1 LEVLGSKSTDKVR
14 MAGVGP
20 SVAPKKVEYGS
31 LIIFHDTSTNTVL
44 LGEEA
49 INLFNEKDKKH
60 PFWIYNIN
68 IISACLNPNTGG
80 VATAAGGSRPKTLE
94 ELTLEYIPI
103 FKKNVSPVWIK
114 RPEYARGLTTVFALD
129 DSKKALYPIVAKERT
144 PCTDISLVRY
154 FSNPRIRNPAK
165 KNGFPKGGAK
175 TNKDTGIMETPL
187 QCMKREVYEEIG
199 NIDPALVDTAKHIGI
214 STVEHEDNIS
224 NYTIY
229 YKPVTPAQRSEIET
243 AIRDRYA
250 ESIGESFDLGFKNI
264 RGVNLNQ
271 HSLNAVVMCNTHID
285 NLARLAIPPV
295 PSIRLLGGAK
305 KTRRSHRKR
314 RTTSKRR

>member
-1 LEVLGSKSTDKVR
+1 
-14 MAGVGP
+14 MATGGP
-20 SVAPKKVEYGS
+20 SAAPKKVEYGS

-49 INLFNEKDKKH
+49 INLFNERNNTH

-80 VATAAGGSRPKTLE
+80 VATAAGGGSRPKTLE

-103 FKKNVSPVWIK
+103 FKKNVDPELK
-114 RPEYARGLTTVFALD
+114 NRPGYARGLTTMLALN
-129 DSKKALYPIVAKERT
+129 DSKKVLYPIVAKERT
-144 PCTDISLVRY
+144 PCTDASLVRY

-165 KNGFPKGGAK
+165 INGFPKGGAK
-175 TNKDTGIMETPL
+175 TNRNTGIMETPL
-187 QCMKREVYEEIG
+187 QCMKREVDEELG
-199 NIDPALVDTAKHIGI
+199 NIDPALVDTANHIGI
-214 STVEHEDNIS
+214 STVEHKDNIS

-229 YKPVTPAQRSEIET
+229 YKSVTPAQRREIET
-243 AIRDRYA
+243 AIRNRYA
-250 ESIGESFDLGFKNI
+250 ASIGESFDLGFKNI
-264 RGVNLNQ
+264 RGLNLNQ

-285 NLARLAIPPV
+285 YLARTAITPV

-305 KTRRSHRKR
+305 KTRRRITRKR